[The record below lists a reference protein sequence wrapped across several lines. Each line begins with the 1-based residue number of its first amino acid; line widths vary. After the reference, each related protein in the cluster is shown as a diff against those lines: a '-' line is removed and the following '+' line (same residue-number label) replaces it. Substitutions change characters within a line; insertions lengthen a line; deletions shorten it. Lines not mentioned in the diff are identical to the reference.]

1 MEEEDF
7 TVECWV
13 YSTSSSGTQNVC
25 QNYGTGGSKYY
36 GIYWNGSSLRFY
48 VTGTGGPGDVSAG
61 DMVFGKVDG
70 IILPLLEME
79 VPLKGMSMVL
89 R

>member
-25 QNYGTGGSKYY
+25 QIYGTGGKYY
-36 GIYWNGSSLRFY
+36 GIYWNGSSLRYY

-61 DMVFGKVDG
+61 DIVFGKIDG
-70 IILPLLEME
+70 IILLLLEME
-79 VPLKGMSMVL
+79 APSKDMLMVL